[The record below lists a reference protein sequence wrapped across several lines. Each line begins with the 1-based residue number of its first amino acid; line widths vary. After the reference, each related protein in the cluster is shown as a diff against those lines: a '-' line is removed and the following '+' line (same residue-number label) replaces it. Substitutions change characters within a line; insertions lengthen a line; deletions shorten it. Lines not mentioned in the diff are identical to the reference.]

1 MITIDTQTNTEHTDI
16 RMSINLERG
25 VTLSVE
31 LNYEQVEDMIFTLQN
46 CLQEIDINEI
56 IK

>member
-31 LNYEQVEDMIFTLQN
+31 LNYEQAEDMIFTLQN

>member
-31 LNYEQVEDMIFTLQN
+31 LNYEQVEDMIFTLQD